1 MKSQPPT
8 VSESF
13 PTLAAGVGL
22 LSCVNAEVSC
32 ESPRVTEAC
41 VAHCAGIRPLSSMNT
56 LMDLQ
61 VLHAVEV
68 STTQGAVVRAPPRGV
83 EVALGE
89 LVHILWVNKTTMSPQ
104 LLRQMELL
112 STDLAD
118 VLCCSHVVPFIY
130 LRAVHLV

>member
-1 MKSQPPT
+1 MKAQPPT
-8 VSESF
+8 VSESLA
-13 PTLAAGVGL
+13 TLAASVGL
-22 LSCVNAEVSC
+22 LSCVNTEVSC

-41 VAHCAGIRPLSSMNT
+41 VAHGAGIGPLSSMNT